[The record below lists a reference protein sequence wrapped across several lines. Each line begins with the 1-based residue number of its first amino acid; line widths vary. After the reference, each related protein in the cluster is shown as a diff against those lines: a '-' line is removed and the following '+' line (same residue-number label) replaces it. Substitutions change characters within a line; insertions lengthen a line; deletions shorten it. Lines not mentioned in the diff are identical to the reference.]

1 MKVNK
6 GTYFEHVD
14 LISGSDT
21 WKDFRKDKMGATDL
35 SLSVTVNVKSAVKTK
50 VSDNFGGNRFTLWG
64 QYREPII
71 REYLNDYLD
80 ISTSSTVISHL
91 NNEKIIASLDGI
103 DDIKKYILE
112 IKTTK
117 YLLMG
122 NNENQLIMLQDYIK
136 KWAQQISHQ
145 YYILN
150 DSEYKV
156 LLAIECY
163 QDNSDFATSF
173 KPLEL
178 LVFECNINN
187 GCFNVQLKHRFEIDE
202 THDNNGYYPEVIS
215 TNLIE
220 KPFNEINKNYS
231 VMLKEVWNEICQE
244 FLDLLSQRTNS
255 SEQINEI
262 DELLASYSNYTNM
275 INEFQEKC
283 DEIKLQLQKKFLSE
297 HKKTYFSKVGSIEV
311 KIRKTPVTEKKLVD
325 LLNNQGVLLNS
336 LNESYYERKL
346 NIKKVLEDFKI
357 EQPVT
362 ETFNIETF

>member
-1 MKVNK
+1 
-6 GTYFEHVD
+6 
-14 LISGSDT
+14 
-21 WKDFRKDKMGATDL
+21 
-35 SLSVTVNVKSAVKTK
+35 
-50 VSDNFGGNRFTLWG
+50 
-64 QYREPII
+64 
-71 REYLNDYLD
+71 
-80 ISTSSTVISHL
+80 
-91 NNEKIIASLDGI
+91 
-103 DDIKKYILE
+103 
-112 IKTTK
+112 
-117 YLLMG
+117 
-122 NNENQLIMLQDYIK
+122 
-136 KWAQQISHQ
+136 
-145 YYILN
+145 
-150 DSEYKV
+150 V